1 MEKDIRPLNEQVE
14 KSEDI
19 QKRLE
24 EELEERVE
32 FACWTACRCNAYYAD
47 TDFAE

>member
-1 MEKDIRPLNEQVE
+1 MEEKIRPLNEPIE
-14 KSEDI
+14 KNEEL

-32 FACWTACRCNAYYAD
+32 FACWTDCTCNHD
-47 TDFAE
+47 HSG